1 MLSLHCLTI
10 STQER
15 VQNTSS
21 TSACLP
27 FPTRGQ
33 GSTKT
38 FFILYIFYSLL
49 SDLTQIF
56 EFTSIKFFFKPH
68 SSALPPPTYYY
79 TVPHPRLARCMGVF
93 FLLALLLLHTQCSEE
108 ALCIITRRRMPRI
121 ASKRRN
127 TPRAVL

>member
-1 MLSLHCLTI
+1 MSGAGDI
-10 STQER
+10 EYQAQKIQQST
-15 VQNTSS
+15 T
-21 TSACLP
+21 A
-27 FPTRGQ
+27 
-33 GSTKT
+33 
-38 FFILYIFYSLL
+38 
-49 SDLTQIF
+49 F
-56 EFTSIKFFFKPH
+56 EFAEGLHGKAGMHSFFDGREHGPH